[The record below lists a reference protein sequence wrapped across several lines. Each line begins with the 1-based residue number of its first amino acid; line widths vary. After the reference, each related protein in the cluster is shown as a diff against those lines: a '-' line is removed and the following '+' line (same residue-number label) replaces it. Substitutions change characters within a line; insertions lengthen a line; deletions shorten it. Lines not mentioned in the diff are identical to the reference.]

1 MINDHRSNSTKVSVL
16 ITYYNQE
23 NCVDDSINSVLAID
37 FPCEYEILIGDDG
50 SSDKT
55 LEKVRA
61 FQERHPTVIKYFVMP
76 RDQNITYEPIYRA
89 SANRL
94 NLLRNASGDYVLF
107 LDGDDFYCDKEFVKQ
122 ALEQFKIQNNIIAC
136 AFNFQYYYPK
146 ENKLQI
152 GCLHKQGFLNSTEYV
167 KHNYTHSGAIVFKN
181 VFTAEHIK
189 RLEQSNVFDD
199 NLITV
204 FALQYGELFCFDRVV
219 YTYQQF
225 ANSSWNDRTDAERF
239 LINAMDF
246 QIISSAA
253 PKFRKELAKRQW
265 GAIRSVYKLRPNFQ
279 QLLGN
284 DRYKTYV
291 EQTQANKDAFI
302 AALLKWNQISLW
314 NKLKVVIKYHMIK
327 WRLGLEFF

>member
-1 MINDHRSNSTKVSVL
+1 MTISIL

-23 NCVDDSINSVLAID
+23 NFVDDSINSVLAID

-61 FQERHPTVIKYFVMP
+61 FQKKYPDVIKYFVMP
-76 RDQNITYEPIYRA
+76 RDQNIIYEPIYRA

-107 LDGDDFYCDKEFVKQ
+107 LDGDDFYCDREFVKQ
-122 ALEQFKIQNNIIAC
+122 ALEQFRMRSDIIAC

-146 ENKLQI
+146 ENKVQI
-152 GCLHKQGFLNSTEYV
+152 GCLHKQGFFYSREYV
-167 KHNYTHSGAIVFKN
+167 KYSYTPSGAIVFKN
-181 VFTAEHIK
+181 VFKDGNIK
-189 RLEQSNVFDD
+189 RLEQNKVFDD
-199 NLITV
+199 NVITV

-225 ANSSWNDRTDAERF
+225 ATSSWNDRTDAER
-239 LINAMDF
+239 LLLNAMDF
-246 QIISSAA
+246 HIISSVA

-265 GAIRSVYKLRPNFQ
+265 GAIRAVYKLRRSLQ
-279 QLLGN
+279 QLLG
-284 DRYKTYV
+284 DDKYKTYV
-291 EQTQANKDAFI
+291 EQTQANKDKFI
-302 AALLKWNQISLW
+302 AALLRWNQISLW